1 MWIKQKPDNK
11 GLGIQKYV
19 PSHTDKY
26 NNKNERRMKKGRVIL
41 AGLAIAGLAVLNF
54 THASGE
60 VVSNV
65 QASTTTSVSQEP
77 EQVQL
82 AWSAPIRCHKRGRKR
97 NSYSIC
103 IVNGTGN
110 PCDTPNAT
118 TCDCGKN
125 CR

>member
-1 MWIKQKPDNK
+1 MSLSPFLPPPPKCNVK
-11 GLGIQKYV
+11 
-19 PSHTDKY
+19 TD
-26 NNKNERRMKKGRVIL
+26 RVMRKGRVFL

-54 THASGE
+54 THAGGE

-65 QASTTTSVSQEP
+65 QASTSTCVSSSRES
-77 EQVQL
+77 EMGHL
-82 AWSAPIRCHKRGRKR
+82 AWSASIRCHRRGRKSK
-97 NSYSIC
+97 SYSIC
-103 IVNGTGN
+103 TVNGTGN

>member
-1 MWIKQKPDNK
+1 MEKSKA
-11 GLGIQKYV
+11 
-19 PSHTDKY
+19 
-26 NNKNERRMKKGRVIL
+26 IL

-54 THASGE
+54 THAGG
-60 VVSNV
+60 VAVNDV
-65 QASTTTSVSQEP
+65 QASTTTSTSVGQES
-77 EQVQL
+77 EVVRL

-103 IVNGTGN
+103 TVNGTGN